1 MNRSARPEERSQS
14 RIDGVV
20 TALVTDN
27 DDPKNMGRV
36 RLTYPWRDDT
46 GKSGW
51 VRVATTMA
59 GPNRGTFFVPEVD
72 DEVLVAFEN
81 GDIHHPYVLGALW
94 NGVDEPPYDNS
105 GGGNDVRMVKSKS
118 GHTITFDD
126 TEDAERIEIETGGG
140 HRIVLDDASSG
151 ARIELSDGDAQNKL
165 TFDAGKGE
173 VELVAATTLRL
184 SAPAVEF
191 ASDGNLTVEA
201 GGVLTLNGSLVK
213 LN

>member
-1 MNRSARPEERSQS
+1 M
-14 RIDGVV
+14 I
-20 TALVTDN
+20 
-27 DDPKNMGRV
+27 
-36 RLTYPWRDDT
+36 
-46 GKSGW
+46 
-51 VRVATTMA
+51 
-59 GPNRGTFFVPEVD
+59 
-72 DEVLVAFEN
+72 
-81 GDIHHPYVLGALW
+81 
-94 NGVDEPPYDNS
+94 
-105 GGGNDVRMVKSKS
+105 KSKS

-140 HRIVLDDASSG
+140 HRIVLDDSSSG
-151 ARIELSDGDAQNKL
+151 ARIELSDENAQNKL